1 MAPFTPTEVA
11 RLFAEFRRL
20 DAGYAIELGDHHG
33 KLGRRRPVRVQP
45 LEICVAHPT
54 GGCAAFSDEDG
65 DLIVEELLNEFLRR
79 RNADAL
85 DPLGR
90 LAQSKLRRVPGQHDR
105 AALS

>member
-20 DAGYAIELGDHHG
+20 DAGYAVELGDHHG

-65 DLIVEELLNEFLRR
+65 DLIVEELLDEFLRR